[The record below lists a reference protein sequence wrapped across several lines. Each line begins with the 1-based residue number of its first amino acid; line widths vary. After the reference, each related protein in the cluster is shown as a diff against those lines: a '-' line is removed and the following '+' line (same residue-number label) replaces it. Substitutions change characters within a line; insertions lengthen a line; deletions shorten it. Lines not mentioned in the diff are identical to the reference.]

1 MATKHA
7 ELNVAFSA
15 DVNSGS
21 PTKLGSGRATQ
32 TPAACENAGPN
43 QGRFQPGQSG
53 NPAGRPRGSKSKLS
67 EDFWRDMHD
76 TWQEGGK
83 DAIKAMMREEPGR
96 FVDCV
101 ARALPKDVNVKHEGT
116 DAFVQLWQLIS
127 DGQAEAALEKVRQ
140 DKTQGEDSMH

>member
-1 MATKHA
+1 MARRHA
-7 ELNVAFSA
+7 ELNRAISA

-21 PTKLGSGRATQ
+21 PTKLCSDGATQ
-32 TPAACENAGPN
+32 TPAACENAGPK

-76 TWQEGGK
+76 AWQEGGK
-83 DAIKAMMREEPGR
+83 DAIKSMMREEPGR

-101 ARALPKDVNVKHEGT
+101 ARALPKDVNVKHEAT
-116 DAFVQLWQLIS
+116 DAFLQLWKLIS
-127 DGQAEAALEKVRQ
+127 DGQAEAAMASIKQEEEEPV
-140 DKTQGEDSMH
+140 H